1 MWLLTIIILCTQLSR
16 AQVGGSATYQFLNLG
31 ASPRQVALGGKTVT
45 NFDYDPTQ
53 ALFNPATINPAMDNQ
68 LSINFNNYVSDISYG
83 TASYAYL
90 WDRRTQVI
98 HTGVTY
104 INYGSFAGY
113 DAQGQPTNTF
123 SGGELAVSVGHA
135 KNIPYTN
142 WYLGGNLKFISS
154 TLEQYNSSGI
164 ALDIGVL
171 YRNET
176 QGLNL
181 GLVARN
187 FGAQLDPYDITAE
200 KLPFELVAGV
210 SQDLENIPVRWHVTM
225 EHLQNW
231 RLAFANPNRDE
242 IDLEGNATSENI
254 NFIDEILRH
263 AILGVELFP
272 DKGFNLRLGYSFRRG
287 EELRIIDQRSFAGLS
302 AGFGIKL
309 NKLRFSYAYSRFN
322 SAAASSFFGFHSR
335 TVLSSL
341 PDARVFPSGLNAT
354 DQTRPV
360 CPLRRIGSAEGTSN
374 FHTRTVL
381 S

>member
-1 MWLLTIIILCTQLSR
+1 MRLRLLTIFIFITPILK

-31 ASPRQVALGGKTVT
+31 SSPRQVALGGKTIT

-68 LSINFNNYVSDISYG
+68 LSVNFNNYVSDISYG

-90 WDRRTQVI
+90 WDRRTQVF

-104 INYGSFAGY
+104 INYGNFAGY
-113 DAQGQPTNTF
+113 DALGQPTNSF

-135 KNIPYTN
+135 KNIPYTD
-142 WYLGGNLKFISS
+142 WYLGANLKFISS
-154 TLEQYNSSGI
+154 TLEQYNSTGI
-164 ALDIGVL
+164 GLDVGLL
-171 YRNET
+171 YRNE
-176 QGLNL
+176 QEGFNF

-200 KLPFELVAGV
+200 KLPFELIAGI
-210 SQDLENIPVRWHVTM
+210 SQDLENIPVRWHLTL
-225 EHLQNW
+225 EHLENW

-254 NFIDEILRH
+254 NFIDEIMRH
-263 AILGVELFP
+263 MILGVELFP

-287 EELRIIDQRSFAGLS
+287 EELRIVDQRSFAGLS

-322 SAAASSFFGFHSR
+322 SAAATSFFG
-335 TVLSSL
+335 
-341 PDARVFPSGLNAT
+341 LNMNL
-354 DQTRPV
+354 Q
-360 CPLRRIGSAEGTSN
+360 
-374 FHTRTVL
+374 
-381 S
+381 

>member
-1 MWLLTIIILCTQLSR
+1 MRLRLLTIFIFITPTLK

-31 ASPRQVALGGKTVT
+31 SSPRQVALGGKTIT

-68 LSINFNNYVSDISYG
+68 LSLNFNNYVSDISYG

-90 WDRRTQVI
+90 WDRRTQVF

-104 INYGSFAGY
+104 INYGNFAGY
-113 DAQGQPTNTF
+113 DAQGQPTNSF
-123 SGGELAVSVGHA
+123 SGGELAVSLGHA
-135 KNIPYTN
+135 KNIPYSD
-142 WYLGGNLKFISS
+142 WYLGANLKFISS
-154 TLEQYNSSGI
+154 TLEQYNSTGI
-164 ALDIGVL
+164 AVDVGLL
-171 YRNET
+171 YRNE
-176 QGLNL
+176 QEGFNF

-200 KLPFELVAGV
+200 KLPFELIAGI
-210 SQDLENIPVRWHVTM
+210 SQDLENIPVRWHLTL
-225 EHLQNW
+225 EHLENW

-254 NFIDEILRH
+254 NFIDEIMRH
-263 AILGVELFP
+263 MILGVELFP

-287 EELRIIDQRSFAGLS
+287 EELRIVDQRSFAGLS

-322 SAAASSFFGFHSR
+322 SVAATSFFG
-335 TVLSSL
+335 
-341 PDARVFPSGLNAT
+341 LNMNL
-354 DQTRPV
+354 Q
-360 CPLRRIGSAEGTSN
+360 
-374 FHTRTVL
+374 
-381 S
+381 

>member
-1 MWLLTIIILCTQLSR
+1 MRLRLLTIFIFITPILK

-31 ASPRQVALGGKTVT
+31 SSPRQVALGGKTIT

-68 LSINFNNYVSDISYG
+68 LSVNFNNYVSDISYG

-90 WDRRTQVI
+90 WDRRTQVF

-104 INYGSFAGY
+104 INYGNFAGY
-113 DAQGQPTNTF
+113 DALGQPTNSF

-135 KNIPYTN
+135 KNIPYTD
-142 WYLGGNLKFISS
+142 WYLGANLKFISS
-154 TLEQYNSSGI
+154 TLEQYNSTGI
-164 ALDIGVL
+164 ALDVGLL
-171 YRNET
+171 YRNE
-176 QGLNL
+176 QEGFNF

-200 KLPFELVAGV
+200 KLPFELIAGI
-210 SQDLENIPVRWHVTM
+210 SQDLENIPVRWHLTL
-225 EHLQNW
+225 EHLENW

-254 NFIDEILRH
+254 NFIDEIMRH
-263 AILGVELFP
+263 MILGVELFP

-287 EELRIIDQRSFAGLS
+287 EELRIVDQRYFAGLS

-322 SAAASSFFGFHSR
+322 SAAATSFFG
-335 TVLSSL
+335 
-341 PDARVFPSGLNAT
+341 LNMNL
-354 DQTRPV
+354 Q
-360 CPLRRIGSAEGTSN
+360 
-374 FHTRTVL
+374 
-381 S
+381 

>member
-1 MWLLTIIILCTQLSR
+1 MRLRLLTIFIFITPILK

-31 ASPRQVALGGKTVT
+31 SSPRQVALGGKTIT

-68 LSINFNNYVSDISYG
+68 LSVNFNNYVSDISYG

-90 WDRRTQVI
+90 WDRRTQVF

-104 INYGSFAGY
+104 INYGNFAGY
-113 DAQGQPTNTF
+113 DALGQPTNSF

-135 KNIPYTN
+135 KNIPYTD
-142 WYLGGNLKFISS
+142 WYLGANLKFISS
-154 TLEQYNSSGI
+154 TLEQYNSTGI
-164 ALDIGVL
+164 ALDVGLL
-171 YRNET
+171 YRNE
-176 QGLNL
+176 QEGFNF

-200 KLPFELVAGV
+200 KLPFELIAGI
-210 SQDLENIPVRWHVTM
+210 SQDLENIPVRWHLTL
-225 EHLQNW
+225 EHLENW
-231 RLAFANPNRDE
+231 RLAFANPDRDE

-254 NFIDEILRH
+254 NFIDEIMRH
-263 AILGVELFP
+263 MILGVELFP

-287 EELRIIDQRSFAGLS
+287 EELRIVDQRSFAGLS

-322 SAAASSFFGFHSR
+322 SAAATSFFG
-335 TVLSSL
+335 
-341 PDARVFPSGLNAT
+341 LNMNL
-354 DQTRPV
+354 Q
-360 CPLRRIGSAEGTSN
+360 
-374 FHTRTVL
+374 
-381 S
+381 

>member
-1 MWLLTIIILCTQLSR
+1 MRLRLLTIFIFITPILK

-31 ASPRQVALGGKTVT
+31 SSPRQVALGGKTIT

-68 LSINFNNYVSDISYG
+68 LSVNFNNYVSDISYG

-90 WDRRTQVI
+90 WDRRTQVF

-104 INYGSFAGY
+104 INYGNFAGY
-113 DAQGQPTNTF
+113 DALGQPTNSF

-135 KNIPYTN
+135 KNIHYTD
-142 WYLGGNLKFISS
+142 WYLGANLKFISS
-154 TLEQYNSSGI
+154 TLEQYNSTGI
-164 ALDIGVL
+164 ALDVGLL
-171 YRNET
+171 YRNE
-176 QGLNL
+176 QEGFNF

-200 KLPFELVAGV
+200 KLPFELIAGI
-210 SQDLENIPVRWHVTM
+210 SQDLENIPVRWHLTL
-225 EHLQNW
+225 EHLENW

-254 NFIDEILRH
+254 NFIDEIMRH
-263 AILGVELFP
+263 MILGVELFP

-287 EELRIIDQRSFAGLS
+287 EELRIVDQRSFAGLS

-322 SAAASSFFGFHSR
+322 SAAATSFFG
-335 TVLSSL
+335 
-341 PDARVFPSGLNAT
+341 LNMNL
-354 DQTRPV
+354 Q
-360 CPLRRIGSAEGTSN
+360 
-374 FHTRTVL
+374 
-381 S
+381 

>member
-1 MWLLTIIILCTQLSR
+1 MRLRLLTIFIFITPILK

-31 ASPRQVALGGKTVT
+31 SSPRQVALGGKTIT

-68 LSINFNNYVSDISYG
+68 LSVNFNNYVSDISYG

-90 WDRRTQVI
+90 WDRRTQVF

-104 INYGSFAGY
+104 INYGNFAGY
-113 DAQGQPTNTF
+113 DALGQPTNSF

-135 KNIPYTN
+135 KNIPYTD
-142 WYLGGNLKFISS
+142 WYLGANLKFISS
-154 TLEQYNSSGI
+154 TLEQYNSTGI
-164 ALDIGVL
+164 ALDVGLL
-171 YRNET
+171 YRNE
-176 QGLNL
+176 QEGFNF

-200 KLPFELVAGV
+200 KLPFELIAGI
-210 SQDLENIPVRWHVTM
+210 SQDLENIPVRWHLTL
-225 EHLQNW
+225 EHLENW
-231 RLAFANPNRDE
+231 RLAFANTNRDE

-254 NFIDEILRH
+254 NFIDEIMRH
-263 AILGVELFP
+263 MILGVELFP

-287 EELRIIDQRSFAGLS
+287 EELRIVDQRSFAGLS

-322 SAAASSFFGFHSR
+322 SAAATSFFG
-335 TVLSSL
+335 
-341 PDARVFPSGLNAT
+341 LNMNL
-354 DQTRPV
+354 Q
-360 CPLRRIGSAEGTSN
+360 
-374 FHTRTVL
+374 
-381 S
+381 

>member
-1 MWLLTIIILCTQLSR
+1 MRLRLLTIFIFITPILK

-31 ASPRQVALGGKTVT
+31 SSPRQVALGGKTIT

-68 LSINFNNYVSDISYG
+68 LSVNFNNYVSDISYG

-90 WDRRTQVI
+90 WDRRTQVF

-104 INYGSFAGY
+104 INYGNFAGY
-113 DAQGQPTNTF
+113 DALGQPTNSF

-135 KNIPYTN
+135 KNIPYTD
-142 WYLGGNLKFISS
+142 WYLGVNLKFISS
-154 TLEQYNSSGI
+154 TLERYNSTGI
-164 ALDIGVL
+164 ALDFGLL
-171 YRNET
+171 YRNE
-176 QGLNL
+176 QEGFNF

-200 KLPFELVAGV
+200 KLPFELIAGI
-210 SQDLENIPVRWHVTM
+210 SQDLENIPVRWHLTL
-225 EHLQNW
+225 EHLENW

-254 NFIDEILRH
+254 NFIDEIMRH
-263 AILGVELFP
+263 MILGVELFP

-287 EELRIIDQRSFAGLS
+287 EELRIVDQRSFAGLS

-322 SAAASSFFGFHSR
+322 SAAATSFFG
-335 TVLSSL
+335 
-341 PDARVFPSGLNAT
+341 LNMNL
-354 DQTRPV
+354 Q
-360 CPLRRIGSAEGTSN
+360 
-374 FHTRTVL
+374 
-381 S
+381 

>member
-1 MWLLTIIILCTQLSR
+1 MRLRLLTIFIFITPILK

-31 ASPRQVALGGKTVT
+31 SSPRQVALGGKTIT

-68 LSINFNNYVSDISYG
+68 LSVNFNNYVSDISYG

-90 WDRRTQVI
+90 WDRRTQVF

-104 INYGSFAGY
+104 INYGNFAGY
-113 DAQGQPTNTF
+113 DALGQPTNSF
-123 SGGELAVSVGHA
+123 SEGELAVSVGHA
-135 KNIPYTN
+135 KNIPYTD
-142 WYLGGNLKFISS
+142 WYLGANLKFISS
-154 TLEQYNSSGI
+154 TLEQYNSTGI
-164 ALDIGVL
+164 ALDVGLL
-171 YRNET
+171 YRNE
-176 QGLNL
+176 QEGFNF

-200 KLPFELVAGV
+200 KLPFELIAGI
-210 SQDLENIPVRWHVTM
+210 SQDLENIPVRWHLTL
-225 EHLQNW
+225 EHLENW

-254 NFIDEILRH
+254 NFIDEIMRH
-263 AILGVELFP
+263 MILGVELFP

-287 EELRIIDQRSFAGLS
+287 EELRIVDQRSFAGLS

-322 SAAASSFFGFHSR
+322 SAAATSFFG
-335 TVLSSL
+335 
-341 PDARVFPSGLNAT
+341 LNMNL
-354 DQTRPV
+354 Q
-360 CPLRRIGSAEGTSN
+360 
-374 FHTRTVL
+374 
-381 S
+381 